1 VDVGIAWP
9 NFTAMDDTMKR
20 SAPFIPDGMP
30 EILKSSTL
38 EDDGGRILDTTEHIR
53 EREKTRRMLQKS
65 GRILLT
71 LTESLRIMAL
81 RSIFFERC
89 FL

>member
-1 VDVGIAWP
+1 
-9 NFTAMDDTMKR
+9 MKR

-30 EILKSSTL
+30 EILKASTVK
-38 EDDGGRILDTTEHIR
+38 DDSGRILDATEYVR
-53 EREKTRRMLQKS
+53 EREKTRRMLQKN

>member
-1 VDVGIAWP
+1 
-9 NFTAMDDTMKR
+9 
-20 SAPFIPDGMP
+20 MP
-30 EILKSSTL
+30 EILKSSTV
-38 EDDGGRILDTTEHIR
+38 EDDGGRILGATEYIR
-53 EREKTRRMLQKS
+53 EREKTRRMLQKN

-71 LTESLRIMAL
+71 LTESLRIMVL